1 MDHAPSYRCSRP
13 GLLLEAVDGDAA
25 IFRDLA
31 QLFIQETFA
40 RYDDIV
46 RLSAAGRYTEMGQEA
61 HSLKGTAGTVGA
73 DDLVELLQQIE
84 QAGLHLGLPCSA
96 AQLSRLDELLQFA
109 REDIETFLTTIPPG

>member
-13 GLLLEAVDGDAA
+13 GLLLDAVDGDAA

-40 RYDDIV
+40 RHGDIV
-46 RLSAAGRYTEMGQEA
+46 RLSAAGSYTEMGQEA

-84 QAGLHLGLPCSA
+84 QAGLHHGLPCSA
-96 AQLSRLDELLQFA
+96 AQLSRLDELLHFA